1 MVSTIIKV
9 VHSFIKLYIHYT
21 VLTVNFEQP
30 VYSVA
35 ESERSVEVCIIA
47 NTSLLEVNY
56 TVRLYSEDSSAIG
69 KSTLYISAHSATV
82 LPCMLYL

>member
-1 MVSTIIKV
+1 M
-9 VHSFIKLYIHYT
+9 
-21 VLTVNFEQP
+21 NFEQP

-56 TVRLYSEDSSAIG
+56 TVRLYSEDNSAIG
-69 KSTLYISAHSATV
+69 KSALYIRKCHSVTLHAV
-82 LPCMLYL
+82 SVVAIA